1 MNYMYNDREKVILM
15 KDQFT
20 NIAICD
26 WCLKLINEP
35 ESHHNSEAEESNNLL
50 SVEENEADDT
60 FVSQVTLGRT
70 TALQADVLAKLVN
83 VILVIIKY
91 KLTVPVLSECSTVED
106 EVLLMESPALEEYLV
121 QNNTVRLRL

>member
-60 FVSQVTLGRT
+60 FAS
-70 TALQADVLAKLVN
+70 
-83 VILVIIKY
+83 
-91 KLTVPVLSECSTVED
+91 
-106 EVLLMESPALEEYLV
+106 
-121 QNNTVRLRL
+121 

>member
-1 MNYMYNDREKVILM
+1 M
-15 KDQFT
+15 
-20 NIAICD
+20 
-26 WCLKLINEP
+26 
-35 ESHHNSEAEESNNLL
+35 
-50 SVEENEADDT
+50 
-60 FVSQVTLGRT
+60 LGRT